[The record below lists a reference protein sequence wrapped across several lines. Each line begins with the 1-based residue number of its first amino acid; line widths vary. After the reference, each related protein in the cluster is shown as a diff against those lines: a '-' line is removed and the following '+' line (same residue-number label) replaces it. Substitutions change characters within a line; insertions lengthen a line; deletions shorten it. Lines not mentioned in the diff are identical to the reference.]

1 MIHVNSSNLTFYVEL
16 DGDQIHGG
24 VEILQYLK
32 SRCTM
37 HFSSSI
43 MTFQKVAVTMN
54 GTDSGG
60 TLHTQGPLYYYTD
73 TKGDIAIPLRDLLLW
88 FKKRGVDAVNFE
100 VDSFDDVLDTQVAD
114 IATAVL
120 GIVEGISYNDVGA
133 PKGKDVEDATA
144 QRPDVIMPP
153 NIIINPSWSFGSQ
166 IEGNYTLID
175 PTASW
180 DYNPSN
186 LLHSEISVKG
196 TTRTLTLTDSNSDV
210 IKTYNLADA
219 PECADL
225 LMVQWTSLTG
235 AVRIHYFPI
244 VSFIRGN
251 GDKIE
256 VESLG
261 DGYEVQ
267 KANYTAVRCR
277 ITGLTR
283 WGYYYYMD
291 LIQASD
297 PTARVVKDGVWA
309 GLNPVFIDGESAETP
324 EGTGFFNFE
333 FVANLKQY
341 AL

>member
-1 MIHVNSSNLTFYVEL
+1 MITINSSNLTFSVQI

-37 HFSSSI
+37 RFFPNS

-54 GTDSGG
+54 GTDTGG
-60 TLHTQGPLYYYTD
+60 TLHTQGPIYYYTD
-73 TKGDIAIPLRDLLLW
+73 TNGDLAIPLRDMLLW
-88 FKKRGVDAVNFE
+88 FKKQGVDAVNFE
-100 VDSFDDVLDTQVAD
+100 ADSFADVLDTQVAD

-120 GIVEGISYNDVGA
+120 GIVEGISYNAVGS

-153 NIIINPSWSFGSQ
+153 NVIINPSWSYGSQ

-175 PTASW
+175 PTANWS
-180 DYNPSN
+180 YNPTN
-186 LLHSEISVKG
+186 MLHSEINVKG
-196 TTRTLTLTDSNSDV
+196 NIRTLTLTDSGNDV
-210 IKTYNLADA
+210 IKTYTLADA
-219 PECADL
+219 PTCADL

-235 AVRIHYFPI
+235 AQRIHYFPI

-291 LIQASD
+291 LLQASD
-297 PTARVVKDGVWA
+297 PLACVIANGIVEDMQ
-309 GLNPVFIDGESAETP
+309 PVFIDGESAETP

>member
-1 MIHVNSSNLTFYVEL
+1 MITINSSNLTFSVHL

-37 HFSSSI
+37 RFFPNS

-54 GTDSGG
+54 GTDTGG

-73 TKGDIAIPLRDLLLW
+73 TKGNLAIPLRDLLLW
-88 FKKRGVDAVNFE
+88 FKKQGVQAVNFE
-100 VDSFDDVLDTQVAD
+100 VDSFADVLDTQVAD

-153 NIIINPSWSFGSQ
+153 NVIINPSWSYGSQ
-166 IEGNYTLID
+166 IESNYTLID
-175 PTASW
+175 PTARW
-180 DYNPSN
+180 DYNPYN

-196 TTRTLTLTDSNSDV
+196 ITRTLTLTDSNSDV
-210 IKTYNLADA
+210 IKTYTLADA
-219 PECADL
+219 PACSDL

-277 ITGLTR
+277 LTGLTR

-291 LIQASD
+291 LLQASD
-297 PTARVVKDGVWA
+297 PTACVIANGIVEDMQ
-309 GLNPVFIDGESAETP
+309 PVFIDGESAETP

-341 AL
+341 EL

>member
-1 MIHVNSSNLTFYVEL
+1 MITINSSNLTFSVQL

-37 HFSSSI
+37 RFFPNS

-54 GTDSGG
+54 GTDTGG

-73 TKGDIAIPLRDLLLW
+73 TKGNLAIPLRDLLLW
-88 FKKRGVDAVNFE
+88 FKKQGVQAVNFE
-100 VDSFDDVLDTQVAD
+100 VDSFADVLDTQVAD

-153 NIIINPSWSFGSQ
+153 NVIINPSWSYGSQ
-166 IEGNYTLID
+166 IESNYTLID
-175 PTASW
+175 PTARW
-180 DYNPSN
+180 DYNPYN

-196 TTRTLTLTDSNSDV
+196 ITRTLTLTDSNSDV
-210 IKTYNLADA
+210 IKTYTLADA
-219 PECADL
+219 PACSDL

-277 ITGLTR
+277 LTGLTR

-291 LIQASD
+291 LLQASD
-297 PTARVVKDGVWA
+297 PTACVIANGIVEDMQT
-309 GLNPVFIDGESAETP
+309 VFIDGERAETP

-341 AL
+341 EL

>member
-1 MIHVNSSNLTFYVEL
+1 MITINSSNLTFSVQL

-37 HFSSSI
+37 RFFPNSL
-43 MTFQKVAVTMN
+43 TFQKVAVTMN
-54 GTDSGG
+54 GTDMGG

-73 TKGDIAIPLRDLLLW
+73 TKGNLAIPLRDMLLW

-100 VDSFDDVLDTQVAD
+100 VDSFNDVLDTQVAD

-120 GIVEGISYNDVGA
+120 GIVEGISYNAVGA
-133 PKGKDVEDATA
+133 PNGKDVEDATA

-153 NIIINPSWSFGSQ
+153 NVIINPSWSYGSQ
-166 IEGNYTLID
+166 IESDYTLID

-180 DYNPSN
+180 GYNPSN

-196 TTRTLTLTDSNSDV
+196 TTRTLTLTNSNSDV

-219 PECADL
+219 PTCADL

-291 LIQASD
+291 LLQASD
-297 PTARVVKDGVWA
+297 PLACVIANGIVEDMQ
-309 GLNPVFIDGESAETP
+309 PVFIDGESAETP

>member
-1 MIHVNSSNLTFYVEL
+1 MITINSSNLTFAVQL

-37 HFSSSI
+37 RFFPNR
-43 MTFQKVAVTMN
+43 MNFQKVAVTMN
-54 GTDSGG
+54 GTDTGG

-73 TKGDIAIPLRDLLLW
+73 TKGDLAIPLRDMLLW
-88 FKKRGVDAVNFE
+88 FKKQGVDAVNFE
-100 VDSFDDVLDTQVAD
+100 VDSFADILDTQVAD

-120 GIVEGISYNDVGA
+120 GIVEGISYNAVGA

-153 NIIINPSWSFGSQ
+153 NVIINPSWSYGST

-175 PTASW
+175 PMASW
-180 DYNPSN
+180 SYNPTN
-186 LLHSEISVKG
+186 MLHSEINVKG
-196 TTRTLTLTDSNSDV
+196 NVRTLTLSVGGNV
-210 IKTYNLADA
+210 IKTYTLADT
-219 PECADL
+219 PTCADL

-277 ITGLTR
+277 ITGLTH

-291 LIQASD
+291 LLQASD
-297 PTARVVKDGVWA
+297 PLACVIANGIVEDMQ
-309 GLNPVFIDGESAETP
+309 PVFIDGESAETP

-341 AL
+341 EL

>member
-1 MIHVNSSNLTFYVEL
+1 MITINSSNLTFAVQL

-37 HFSSSI
+37 RFFPNS
-43 MTFQKVAVTMN
+43 MTFQKVAVTMI
-54 GTDSGG
+54 GTDTGG

-73 TKGDIAIPLRDLLLW
+73 TKGDVAIPLRYMLLW
-88 FKKRGVDAVNFE
+88 FKKQGVQAVNFE
-100 VDSFDDVLDTQVAD
+100 VDSFADVLDTHVAD

-120 GIVEGISYNDVGA
+120 GIVDGISYNAVGA

-153 NIIINPSWSFGSQ
+153 NVIINPSWSYGSK

-175 PTASW
+175 PTANWS
-180 DYNPSN
+180 YNPTN
-186 LLHSEISVKG
+186 LLHSEINVKG
-196 TTRTLTLTDSNSDV
+196 TTRTLTLSVGGNV
-210 IKTYNLADA
+210 IKTYTLADA
-219 PECADL
+219 PTCADL

-291 LIQASD
+291 LLQASE
-297 PTARVVKDGVWA
+297 PLACVIANGIVKDMQ
-309 GLNPVFIDGESAETP
+309 PVFIDGESAETP